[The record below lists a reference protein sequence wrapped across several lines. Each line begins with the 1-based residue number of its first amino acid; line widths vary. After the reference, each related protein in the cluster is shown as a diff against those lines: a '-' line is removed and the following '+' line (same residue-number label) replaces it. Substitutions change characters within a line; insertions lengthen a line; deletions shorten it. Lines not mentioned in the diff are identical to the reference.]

1 MKTDHLEQNDINA
14 MDEDALWKKL
24 AQCDDER
31 IYVIT
36 ALLRR
41 GADIE
46 DIFAVTKMDR
56 YFLNRFKN
64 IVAQEAL
71 IRQHPMNLEILKASK
86 KMGFA
91 DSWIARSWHVEEAAL
106 YDTRKQNG
114 ITPVYK
120 NVDTC
125 AGEYV
130 SHTPYLYST
139 YEHENESI
147 RSDNRKIIVLGSGP
161 IRIGQGVEFDYATV
175 HCVKT
180 IRERGYEAIVINNN
194 PETVSTDYSIS
205 DKLYFEPLTI
215 EDVMHVIDLEQPLGV
230 VVQFGGQTA
239 INLADKLVARGVKI
253 LGTSLENIDRAEDRH
268 EFEEMLHKLD
278 IPQPQGEDVYKRQLL
293 DLLTIYQE
301 FQTFEGIKVA
311 VIGDIAHSRVANS
324 IKEALGML
332 GGEVAFSGPDEWVAK
347 DAYYKPVDE
356 AVQWA
361 DAVMMLR
368 IQHERHEETMAM
380 SKAEYLERY
389 GLTKKRA
396 AMMQPHAIIMHPA
409 PVNRGVEIDSD
420 LVEAEN
426 SRIFKQMSNG
436 VLVRKAVIKRAL
448 GYPFDK

>member
-1 MKTDHLEQNDINA
+1 MNKNSLLRICDLTKEEIFHIL
-14 MDEDALWKKL
+14 EDAAAFSSSQSDWQFPRKTLVANL
-24 AQCDDER
+24 FFEPSTRTHFSFASAEHQLGACVENFTAQ
-31 IYVIT
+31 
-36 ALLRR
+36 
-41 GADIE
+41 G
-46 DIFAVTKMDR
+46 
-56 YFLNRFKN
+56 
-64 IVAQEAL
+64 
-71 IRQHPMNLEILKASK
+71 S
-86 KMGFA
+86 
-91 DSWIARSWHVEEAAL
+91 SVEKGETL
-106 YDTRKQNG
+106 YDTVK
-114 ITPVYK
+114 TF
-120 NVDTC
+120 
-125 AGEYV
+125 
-130 SHTPYLYST
+130 
-139 YEHENESI
+139 ESI
-147 RSDNRKIIVLGSGP
+147 GFHAVVIRHSQDEYFRELED
-161 IRIGQGVEFDYATV
+161 IRI
-175 HCVKT
+175 
-180 IRERGYEAIVINNN
+180 
-194 PETVSTDYSIS
+194 P
-205 DKLYFEPLTI
+205 
-215 EDVMHVIDLEQPLGV
+215 
-230 VVQFGGQTA
+230 
-239 INLADKLVARGVKI
+239 I
-253 LGTSLENIDRAEDRH
+253 LNAGDGCGNHPT
-268 EFEEMLHKLD
+268 
-278 IPQPQGEDVYKRQLL
+278 QCLL